1 MSDNIFALLCM
12 LLFFHFG
19 RFEAMCHADLY
30 IWIRMDF
37 PVLDYMCTVNLIVH
51 IWLRQGNR
59 AQTKTT

>member
-1 MSDNIFALLCM
+1 MYVIV
-12 LLFFHFG
+12 FHFG
-19 RFEAMCHADLY
+19 RFEAMCHDDLY